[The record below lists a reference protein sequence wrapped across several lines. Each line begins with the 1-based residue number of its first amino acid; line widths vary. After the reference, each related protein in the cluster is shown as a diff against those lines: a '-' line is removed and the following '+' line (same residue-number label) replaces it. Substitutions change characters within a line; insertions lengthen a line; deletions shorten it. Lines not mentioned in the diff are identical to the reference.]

1 MQRQEWKLGSR
12 RDKQCCPKTLDKMK
26 RRKRMQFWGE
36 DVNNMPIF
44 DGHNDTLVKLYLP
57 ERGGGRSFLE
67 RSEKGH
73 LDLPR
78 AREAGFAGGFF
89 AIFVPS
95 PTVDYAASLTRVSP
109 KPDLLIRTENG
120 YEVKLADPIDFDYAY
135 EFTNEVIT
143 SLFRL
148 EEAAEGAIKVMRN
161 IEELVDCLDQN
172 VLAVVLHFEGAEAID
187 PQLHNLE
194 AFYQLGL
201 RSLGITWS
209 RPNAFGWGVP
219 FKYPASPDIGPGL
232 TEAGKELVRA
242 CNELGIMLDLS
253 HLNERGFWDV
263 AKLSDAPLVATH
275 SAAHALTARTRNL
288 TDEQLEA
295 IGDSNGVV
303 GVTFTVH
310 DLRPDGG
317 LEGDASLTDLI
328 RHIDYIAQRIGID
341 HVAFGSDF
349 DGATIPKEMGDVTG
363 LPRLLGALREQ
374 GFDDAALRKLTHEN
388 WIRVLRDTW
397 ND

>member
-1 MQRQEWKLGSR
+1 LSK
-12 RDKQCCPKTLDKMK
+12 
-26 RRKRMQFWGE
+26 GE
-36 DVNNMPIF
+36 SKVKDYNSYMPIF
-44 DGHNDTLVKLYLP
+44 DGHNDTLLRLP
-57 ERGGGRSFLE
+57 DRGGERSFLA
-67 RSEKGH
+67 RGEKGH

-89 AIFVPS
+89 AIFVSS
-95 PTVDYAASLTRVSP
+95 PTVDYSVSP

-120 YEVKLADPIDFDYAY
+120 YEVKLADPIDFDYALGVV
-135 EFTNEVIT
+135 NEAIR

-148 EEAAEGAIKVMRN
+148 EEAAEGAIKVVRN
-161 IEELVDCLDQN
+161 VAELVDCLGQQ
-172 VLAVVLHFEGAEAID
+172 VLAIVLHFEGAEAID
-187 PQLHNLE
+187 PRLHNLE
-194 AFYQLGL
+194 EFYQLGL

-219 FKYPASPDIGPGL
+219 FKFPASPDIGPGL

-275 SAAHALTARTRNL
+275 SAAHALTPRTRNL

-303 GVTFTVH
+303 GVTFTIH

-317 LEGDASLTDLI
+317 LGGEKDAPLTDLV

-363 LPRLLGALREQ
+363 LPRLLTALREN

-388 WIRVLRDTW
+388 WIRVLGDTW
-397 ND
+397 KDR